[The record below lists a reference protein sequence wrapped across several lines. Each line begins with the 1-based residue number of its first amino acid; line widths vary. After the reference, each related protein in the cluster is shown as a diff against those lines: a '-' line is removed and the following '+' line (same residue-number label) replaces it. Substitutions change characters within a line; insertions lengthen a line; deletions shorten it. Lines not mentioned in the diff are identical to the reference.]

1 MYYFAGAAVIYVALS
16 VVFIADVLRN
26 EELATWG
33 KAAWIAALLVTPV
46 LAWPV
51 YGLMRMRQKRGL

>member
-16 VVFIADVLRN
+16 IVFIADVLRN
-26 EELATWG
+26 DELATWD
-33 KAAWIAALLVTPV
+33 KAVWIAALLLTPV

-51 YGLMRMRQKRGL
+51 YGIMRLRQRRGL